1 MNQVAIN
8 ELYASNKKLDKNFNI
23 FKKEHNENIETLKN
37 KINDLENTIQK
48 LNDNLIIVLNI
59 ESTELNSIKTKINEN
74 INS

>member
-8 ELYASNKKLDKNFNI
+8 ELYASNKKLNQNFNI

-48 LNDNLIIVLNI
+48 LNDNLIMVLNI

>member
-8 ELYASNKKLDKNFNI
+8 ELYASNKKLNQNFNT
-23 FKKEHNENIETLKN
+23 FKKEHNENIETLMN

-48 LNDNLIIVLNI
+48 LNDTLINVLNI
-59 ESTELNSIKTKINEN
+59 DISELNSIKTKINEN